1 MPVRRTA
8 PFATATLATAVLAM
22 LLTSCSTTA
31 APATPTT
38 SSSSS
43 PTEGG
48 QDMPL
53 QSVYDAVGASD
64 PRIDRASTV
73 SAYQSGPTKIMSVV
87 VRVTGSGAIS
97 TDTLENVL
105 RAARDSAPEGVG
117 GVELLAR
124 DAADP
129 DRLLDL
135 EPAAQG
141 LPDGVDYVWV
151 DGGLTM
157 LSNALA
163 AL

>member
-73 SAYQSGPTKIMSVV
+73 SVYQSGPQRSCLSWSV
-87 VRVTGSGAIS
+87 
-97 TDTLENVL
+97 
-105 RAARDSAPEGVG
+105 
-117 GVELLAR
+117 
-124 DAADP
+124 
-129 DRLLDL
+129 
-135 EPAAQG
+135 
-141 LPDGVDYVWV
+141 
-151 DGGLTM
+151 
-157 LSNALA
+157 
-163 AL
+163 